1 MIAGEM
7 PPTSGLPPRLADLFG
22 GATEPFDKAVAAFV
36 GAPSA
41 LITCSGTAAMVSAFT
56 ALARKSRRRTVIIPG
71 YTCPLVVLA
80 AVHAGLKVV
89 ACDTLPGS
97 FELDLDRLAELAS
110 DDDTI
115 CIVPTHYGG
124 ALTNVVQ
131 AAEAIRRVAP
141 QAMILEDAAQAFGA
155 KWHNKSVGLAGDI
168 GIFSFAAGKGL
179 TLFEG
184 GALVCRDLDL
194 MTELRSVAE
203 ELLPPRPMA
212 ELRRAVELVGYHLA
226 YNPVGLRAVYGRPR
240 RYWLARGD
248 DIRACADDF
257 PDEIPL
263 HRVGHWRQAVGARAL
278 RRLPMH
284 LAQTRRIFTE
294 IGARLAGTP
303 GLDLHEPPPGT
314 EPNATFRFVTFA
326 DAAQCRA
333 CLDRLWSSRLG
344 VTKLFARAIGDY
356 PGVGHLLVPSPTPNA
371 RDLAARTLTVST
383 SPYLHDSDR
392 AAVLAALRDAA

>member
-22 GATEPFDKAVAAFV
+22 GATEPFDMTVAAFV

-41 LITCSGTAAMVSAFT
+41 LITCSGTAAMVIAFT

-71 YTCPLVVLA
+71 YTCPLVPLA

-97 FELDLDRLAELAS
+97 FELDLSRLAELAS
-110 DDDTI
+110 DDAL
-115 CIVPTHYGG
+115 CVVPTHYGG
-124 ALTNVVQ
+124 ALTDVVH
-131 AAEAIRRVAP
+131 AAEVIRRVAP
-141 QAMILEDAAQAFGA
+141 QAVILEDAAQAFGA
-155 KWHNKSVGLAGDI
+155 KWHKESVGLAGDI
-168 GIFSFAAGKGL
+168 GVFSFAAGKGL

-184 GALVCRDLDL
+184 GALVCRDPNL
-194 MTELRSVAE
+194 MTELRAVAD
-203 ELLPPRPMA
+203 ELLPPKPMA
-212 ELRRAVELVGYHLA
+212 ELRRAMELIGYHLA

-248 DIRACADDF
+248 DVRACADEF
-257 PDEIPL
+257 PDAIPL
-263 HRVGHWRQAVGARAL
+263 HRVSHWRQAIGARAL

-294 IGARLAGTP
+294 IGAGLAGAA
-303 GLDLHEPPPGT
+303 GLDLHEPVPGA
-314 EPNATFRFVTFA
+314 EPNGTFRFVTFA

-356 PGVGHLLVPSPTPNA
+356 PSITSLLAPSPTPNA
-371 RDLAARTLTVST
+371 RDLATRTLTVST

-392 AAVLAALRDAA
+392 TAVLAALRNAA